1 MAIENYVG
9 KLVSISAEARQRS
22 TADMWRVRDQ
32 QPLAQRIGKTALGFI
47 LHSESI
53 RNKAV
58 KRVAKFVGGDSVLG
72 HGVEQV
78 VVASGNDAVIKLLIH
93 TISQDRL
100 EVETK
105 AKQLIEQAGVCKD
118 YLADYWLNTQF
129 EPVDLGNNRSAV
141 VARQQRLVDPLL
153 FPSAKDVEV
162 GHDTYDFARR
172 ALNLHAVSGLYPD
185 ILGVNNLARTQPFGR
200 LCLIDTIPVVPEVQ
214 EKVSHGEVKSVGELI
229 CDRLAIWEEL

>member
-1 MAIENYVG
+1 MPIEKYVG

-78 VVASGNDAVIKLLIH
+78 VVASGNDAVVKLLIH

-105 AKQLIEQAGVCKD
+105 AKQLVEQAGVCKE

-129 EPVDLGNNRSAV
+129 EPVDLGIIDRLSWHGNSV
-141 VARQQRLVDPLL
+141 SLIPSYFRQQKT
-153 FPSAKDVEV
+153 SK
-162 GHDTYDFARR
+162 
-172 ALNLHAVSGLYPD
+172 S
-185 ILGVNNLARTQPFGR
+185 
-200 LCLIDTIPVVPEVQ
+200 DTIPMILPVEP
-214 EKVSHGEVKSVGELI
+214 
-229 CDRLAIWEEL
+229 